1 MPRPQLSQAEMEQ
14 FRSTASTAA
23 LELLEE
29 EGIPNLTLRR
39 LAKRLG
45 CSYAKPYTYYRDK
58 EHLIDAVRGRAFDRL
73 AEFMTEAQRETRK
86 TQGLAYLRFAFEN
99 PEAYRIMFELRQDY
113 MSEETRASEARAW
126 QICARPIHAAVEGGE
141 LEGDPETIA
150 HIAWATLHGLATLAL
165 ANKLH
170 HGKSLEEVAAALHA
184 VLDGFRP
191 GARS

>member
-58 EHLIDAVRGRAFDRL
+58 EHLLDAVRGRAFDRL
-73 AEFMTEAQRETRK
+73 AEFMTAAQRETRK

-99 PEAYRIMFELRQDY
+99 PEAYRIMFELRQDHT
-113 MSEETRASEARAW
+113 SEETRASEARAW
-126 QICARPIHAAVEGGE
+126 EICARPIHVAVEDGE

-170 HGKSLEEVAAALHA
+170 HGKSLEEIAAALHA